1 MGPRESHSLAR
12 KVLLLLS
19 SPYLTPILRVVLGA
33 LFVWASWEKILY
45 PARLAEDVA
54 NYAILPPL
62 LVNLWSLFLPWLE
75 MIGGLFLILGFLTRS
90 SSLVLSA
97 TLMSFIIAIS
107 INIARGTQIDCG
119 CFGPGEELGWS
130 TLLRDLLMLAMGVL
144 ILLFDRG
151 FLALDSLLSHRI
163 PACHKK

>member
-1 MGPRESHSLAR
+1 MGPRESRSLAR

-62 LVNLWSLFLPWLE
+62 LTHLFALFLPWLE
-75 MIGGLFLILGFLTRS
+75 MMAGLFLILGLLTRS
-90 SSLVLSA
+90 SSLILSG
-97 TLMSFIIAIS
+97 TLVSFIIAIS
-107 INIARGTQIDCG
+107 INMARGIQIDCG
-119 CFGPGEELGWS
+119 CFGSGEELGWG
-130 TLLRDLLMLAMGVL
+130 TLLRDVLMLAMGVL

-151 FLALDSLLSHRI
+151 FLALDSLLSRS
-163 PACHKK
+163 A

>member
-1 MGPRESHSLAR
+1 M
-12 KVLLLLS
+12 
-19 SPYLTPILRVVLGA
+19 GA

-97 TLMSFIIAIS
+97 TLISFIIAIS

-119 CFGPGEELGWS
+119 CFGAGEELGWS

-144 ILLFDRG
+144 ILLLLGLPRPG
-151 FLALDSLLSHRI
+151 LPAESPNPALPQEIDSGILNVHQD
-163 PACHKK
+163 